1 MGERLSKCR
10 DIKSSKPFDNSF
22 SNFVIIK
29 INNIWYD
36 LTNYLETH
44 PGSGSI
50 LKHYHLRD
58 GTEPFNKVKSHKFAF
73 ERLEEFKITDIDLI
87 NKLDKLEMIY

>member
-1 MGERLSKCR
+1 
-10 DIKSSKPFDNSF
+10 
-22 SNFVIIK
+22 
-29 INNIWYD
+29 
-36 LTNYLETH
+36 
-44 PGSGSI
+44 
-50 LKHYHLRD
+50 LRD